1 MSEGDKFG
9 AAPVVRGKTASVW
22 TEAGL
27 AAALFAIDPIS
38 LRGVVV
44 RAGAGPVRD
53 AWVELVRRLLPPD
66 APIRRIPLNV
76 EDDRL
81 LGGLDLA
88 ASLSLG
94 RVVAQNGLLAACDG
108 GVAILPMAER
118 MEDGVGARLAAALD
132 HGEVAVEREGLGL
145 RLAARLGVIVLDE
158 GATPEEHPPSA
169 LVERVAF
176 WLDLNELGHRDLRE
190 LGYDAPD
197 IEAARRRL
205 VRQPAPGYAIIEGLC
220 AAAQIYG
227 VESIRAP
234 LLALQVAR
242 AHAALKDRDEVTAD
256 DAAIAARLVLGPR
269 ATTAPDADP
278 AETPP
283 EPPPP
288 EPPPEPPPPEA
299 ESEETR
305 AREDET
311 PPDLDPT
318 DSHTEDTAATDLVID
333 AIKAALPTDLL
344 AQVKAAKLAR
354 APAARTRG
362 EGATTPSQRRGRPI
376 GARQGALRPGDRL
389 NLPATLRAATPWQK
403 LRTARADGALIQ
415 VRQEDFRIR
424 RFIQKSESTTIFV
437 VDASGSAAFQ
447 RLAEAKGAVEL
458 LLAKAYVSRTR
469 VALIAFRSTEAEL
482 LLAPTRSLTRAK
494 RQLAELPGG
503 GGTPLALAMDQAL
516 ALAEAEK
523 AKDRRPLLVFL
534 TDGRA
539 NIGRS
544 GASGRAAA
552 EGEALEAASRIGAA
566 GIGAVFVDTSPR
578 PQPNGDRFAKAMG
591 GVYAPLPYVNADAMA
606 GLIDNVKSL
615 RP

>member
-1 MSEGDKFG
+1 MNKAGSSGADPAEGTAK
-9 AAPVVRGKTASVW
+9 AAVW
-22 TEAGL
+22 ADAAL
-27 AAALFAIDPIS
+27 AAALFAIDPTG

-44 RAGAGPVRD
+44 RAGVGPARD
-53 AWVELVRRLLPPD
+53 AWVELVRRLLPPE
-66 APIRRIPLNV
+66 APVRRIPLNV

-88 ASLSLG
+88 ASLALG
-94 RVVAQNGLLAACDG
+94 RPAVQHGLLAACDG

-118 MEDGVGARLAAALD
+118 MEDGVGARLASALD
-132 HGEVAVEREGLGL
+132 HGEVAVEREGLAL
-145 RLAARLGVIVLDE
+145 RLQAHLGIIMLDE
-158 GATPEEHPPSA
+158 GATPEERPPSA
-169 LVERVAF
+169 LLERVAF
-176 WLDLNELGHRDLRE
+176 WLDLSEMGCRDLCD
-190 LGYDAPD
+190 LSYDAAD
-197 IEAARRRL
+197 IAAARRRL
-205 VRQPAPGYAIIEGLC
+205 ARQPAPSYAIIEGLC
-220 AAAQIYG
+220 AAAQMYS
-227 VESIRAP
+227 VDSIRAP
-234 LLALQVAR
+234 LLALQVAC
-242 AHAALKDRDEVTAD
+242 AHAALKDRDEATAD

-269 ATTAPDADP
+269 ALTAPHADAP
-278 AETPP
+278 EAPP

-288 EPPPEPPPPEA
+288 EPSPEPPPPKPESDEA
-299 ESEETR
+299 L
-305 AREDET
+305 APEDKT
-311 PPDLDPT
+311 PPAPDPA
-318 DSHTEDTAATDLVID
+318 DSQTQDAAATDLVID
-333 AIKAALPTDLL
+333 AIKAALPADLL

-354 APAARTRG
+354 APGFRTRG
-362 EGATTPSQRRGRPI
+362 EGASTPSQRRGRPI

-403 LRTARADGALIQ
+403 LRAARADGALIQ

-469 VALIAFRSTEAEL
+469 VALIAFRSIEAEL

-503 GGTPLALAMDQAL
+503 GGTPLAMAMDQAL
-516 ALAEAEK
+516 TLALSEQ

-544 GASGRAAA
+544 GAPGRAAA
-552 EGEALEAASRIGAA
+552 EGEALEAAARIGAA

-615 RP
+615 RA